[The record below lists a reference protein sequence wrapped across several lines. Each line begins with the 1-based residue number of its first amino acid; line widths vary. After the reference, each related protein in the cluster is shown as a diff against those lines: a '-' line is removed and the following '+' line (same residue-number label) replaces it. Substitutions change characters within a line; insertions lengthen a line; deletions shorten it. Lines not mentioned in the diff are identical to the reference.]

1 MAKPL
6 FITGTDTEVGK
17 TFVSVAILRAL
28 ALAGKTTVAMKP
40 VAAGC
45 DGNGHNED
53 ALALQGAMTAD
64 LPYAQINPVALKTP
78 VSPHIAAE
86 IDGKRVT
93 ASRLEG
99 LARGLMLRTE
109 DVLLIEGAGGW
120 FCPLNNK
127 ETLADFVRRL
137 EIPVVM
143 VVGMKLGCLNHALL
157 TAQTIRSQGLELVG
171 WVANCIDPEM
181 QEQQHNI
188 DYLRAQL
195 AAPCLGIVPF
205 AESASDAAEHLNVSS
220 FVSPSE

>member
-1 MAKPL
+1 MQRKY

-17 TFVSVAILRAL
+17 TFVSVALLRAL
-28 ALAGKTTVAMKP
+28 ELAGKTTVAMKP

-45 DGNGHNED
+45 DDNGHNED
-53 ALALQGAMTAD
+53 ALALQEAMTAE
-64 LPYAQINPVALKTP
+64 LPYAQINPVALQTP

-127 ETLADFVRRL
+127 ETLADFVKRL

-157 TAQTIRSQGLELVG
+157 TAQAIRSQGLQLAG
-171 WVANCIDPEM
+171 WVANCVDPEM

-188 DYLRAQL
+188 DYLREQL
-195 AAPCLGIVPF
+195 AAPCLGVVPF
-205 AESASDAAEHLNVSS
+205 AESASDIAKHLNVSS
-220 FVSPSE
+220 F

>member
-17 TFVSVAILRAL
+17 TFVSVALLKAFES
-28 ALAGKTTVAMKP
+28 AGQTTVAMKP

-45 DGNGHNED
+45 DDNGHNED
-53 ALALQGAMTAD
+53 ALALQAAMTAT
-64 LPYAQINPVALKTP
+64 LPYAQVNPVALKTP

-86 IDGKRVT
+86 IEGKRVT

-109 DVLLIEGAGGW
+109 DRLLIEGAGGW

-127 ETLADFVRRL
+127 ETLADFVKRL
-137 EIPVVM
+137 DMPVVM

-157 TAQTIRSQGLELVG
+157 TAQTIRSQGLTLAG
-171 WVANCIDPEM
+171 WVANCIDPTM

-188 DYLRAQL
+188 EYLRAQL
-195 AAPCLGIVPF
+195 GAPCLGVVPF
-205 AESASDAAEHLNVSS
+205 AESAEEAVVHLNVSS
-220 FVSPSE
+220 FVSLNE